1 MIIWIV
7 AGHARTASIHN
18 NSMDTLRQL
27 GELLLASIPT
37 IVCLLIVWGAYRT
50 IVQKKLQQVLAER
63 NARTEGAMQQA
74 QAAIAKAEAR
84 AAEYEESLREAR
96 SQIYRLQE
104 ARRRHMMER
113 RSAALAEAHRQAEEM
128 VSRARVS
135 LEDDVKQA
143 RSLLERQAETLAA
156 QIINSILRPLAVT
169 GSR

>member
-1 MIIWIV
+1 
-7 AGHARTASIHN
+7 
-18 NSMDTLRQL
+18 MDTLRQL

-37 IVCLLIVWGAYRT
+37 IFCLLIVWSAYRT

-63 NARTEGAMQQA
+63 HARTEGAMQQA

-84 AAEYEESLREAR
+84 AAEYEERLREAR

-113 RSAALAEAHRQAEEM
+113 RSRALAEAHRQAEEM
-128 VSRARVS
+128 ISGARVS
-135 LEDDVKQA
+135 LENDVEQA
-143 RSLLERQAETLAA
+143 RSLLERQAEALAA
-156 QIINSILRPLAVT
+156 QIINSILRPLAAT